1 MDVASRV
8 RFSGTSVSKLRRTV
22 IRIVVLALLLAVVGA
37 AAYLIVP
44 GATVTVL
51 LAQQPVRVEVDM
63 VANVNINDID
73 IDRAVIPATKILVE
87 VETTG
92 TIETTGRQPLPDEL
106 ALGSVIFINRTGR
119 EVEIPA
125 GTTVSTSAGTP
136 IQFRTTQNAT
146 LPAGE
151 GQQLEVPIEA
161 LVSSSGAAGNV
172 DSGLINTVIG
182 PLENSVNVRNIAPTF
197 GGESR
202 VRPAVTI
209 EDQARL
215 LATVR
220 QQLQAQAYVAMQS
233 NISAVQ
239 LLIPETL
246 RIADER
252 SDWKTYSASPGDI
265 ADTLT
270 LTMKVVVE
278 ALAVDTRL
286 AQQVAF
292 TQIAGQVP
300 RGRVLKPESISY
312 ECCPITGVDQ
322 DGTIRF
328 KIIGSGTVS
337 GQTNIS
343 LLQER
348 LAGRS
353 LEDAAR
359 YLSTEL
365 DLQPGTQPQ
374 IVVSP
379 DWLGQMPLLPI
390 RIELRVFEGQ
400 P

>member
-1 MDVASRV
+1 
-8 RFSGTSVSKLRRTV
+8 
-22 IRIVVLALLLAVVGA
+22 
-37 AAYLIVP
+37 
-44 GATVTVL
+44 
-51 LAQQPVRVEVDM
+51 
-63 VANVNINDID
+63 
-73 IDRAVIPATKILVE
+73 
-87 VETTG
+87 
-92 TIETTGRQPLPDEL
+92 
-106 ALGSVIFINRTGR
+106 
-119 EVEIPA
+119 
-125 GTTVSTSAGTP
+125 
-136 IQFRTTQNAT
+136 
-146 LPAGE
+146 
-151 GQQLEVPIEA
+151 
-161 LVSSSGAAGNV
+161 
-172 DSGLINTVIG
+172 
-182 PLENSVNVRNIAPTF
+182 
-197 GGESR
+197 
-202 VRPAVTI
+202 
-209 EDQARL
+209 
-215 LATVR
+215 
-220 QQLQAQAYVAMQS
+220 
-233 NISAVQ
+233 
-239 LLIPETL
+239 
-246 RIADER
+246 
-252 SDWKTYSASPGDI
+252 
-265 ADTLT
+265 
-270 LTMKVVVE
+270 MKVVVE